1 MTQQNSSDPPRS
13 DIDMADTLALLVA
26 RVDHLSNELKD
37 LRIQQTVQQ
46 SQNYKSQDSLTSPM
60 NIDMENVSFPDL
72 DESSESEESSR
83 VALTALVERSK
94 RASLLNT
101 LTLLISIIERRGYQF
116 SDLLIAF
123 ADYADCQVN
132 EGRETSSTWSIVGS
146 FIKNAQSESKSQLAD
161 TTFLDSPLAE
171 VGLSGLADPFNPSKR
186 ASLLKTV
193 NNLTLVIFQQGYHFS
208 ELMLALADFVESK
221 TNQVDNKTSWQIM
234 KSYLESAAREAEARG
249 RELP

>member
-1 MTQQNSSDPPRS
+1 MQKIAQNVNRLCKLFY
-13 DIDMADTLALLVA
+13 T
-26 RVDHLSNELKD
+26 HLPQIIRKV
-37 LRIQQTVQQ
+37 IVIT
-46 SQNYKSQDSLTSPM
+46 PM
-60 NIDMENVSFPDL
+60 NKDVENVAFSDL
-72 DESSESEESSR
+72 AHSSNSEEYSR
-83 VALTALVERSK
+83 VALTTLVERSK

-101 LTLLISIIERRGYQF
+101 LTLLISTIERRGYQF

-146 FIKNAQSESKSQLAD
+146 FLKNAQRESKSHLAD
-161 TTFLDSPLAE
+161 TRFLDSPLAE

-186 ASLLKTV
+186 ASLLKIV

-208 ELMLALADFVESK
+208 ELMFAMADFVESK
-221 TNQVDNKTSWQIM
+221 TDDNNKTQQRII
-234 KSYLESAAREAEARG
+234 KSHLESAAREAEARG